1 MSTSAALLLGLF
13 LLLANAFFVG
23 AEFAV
28 MSARR
33 SQIEPRAMEGSR
45 AARTTLAA
53 MENVSLMLACCQLGI
68 TVCSIGLG
76 AVAEPALAHLLE
88 VPFEAAGMPEELL
101 HPVAFVIALA
111 IVVYLHVVI
120 GEMVPKNIAI
130 AVPERSALLLA
141 PPLVWVAR
149 VVRPLIWAL
158 NAVANRALRLGGVE
172 PKDEVS
178 STYTVEQVQSIVDE
192 SRREGLLQ
200 DGGLLADALE
210 FSDLAAR
217 DVMVPLAGLITVPAE
232 GTPDDVE
239 RLVVQTGYSRFPL
252 VAPDGSLLSYL
263 HLKDVL
269 AADPLRHAQ
278 PLQLGTARRLEVVR
292 DDAEVEEVL
301 AAMQRSGAH
310 LGRVV
315 DAAGGTLGV
324 VFLEDVIEELVGEIR
339 DATSRV
345 GARGHGATRM
355 TR

>member
-1 MSTSAALLLGLF
+1 MSTSSGLLLGLF

-33 SQIEPRAMEGSR
+33 SQIEPRAIEGSR

-88 VPFEAAGMPEELL
+88 VPFEAAGLPEELL
-101 HPVAFVIALA
+101 HTVSFVIALA

-158 NAVANRALRLGGVE
+158 NAVANRALRLAGVE

-192 SRREGLLQ
+192 SRREGLLK

-210 FSDLAAR
+210 FSDLVAG

-252 VAPDGSLLSYL
+252 VAPDGSLLGYL

-292 DDAEVEEVL
+292 DDAEVEVVL

-315 DAAGGTLGV
+315 DAAGSTLGV

-345 GARGHGATRM
+345 ARGSGATRM

>member
-1 MSTSAALLLGLF
+1 VSTSSALLLGLV

-33 SQIEPRAMEGSR
+33 SQIEPRALEGSR
-45 AARTTLAA
+45 AARTTLVA

-68 TVCSIGLG
+68 TVSSLGLG

-88 VPFEAAGMPEELL
+88 VPFEAVGLPEELV

-111 IVVYLHVVI
+111 VVVYLHVVI

-149 VVRPLIWAL
+149 IVRPVIWAL
-158 NAVANRALRLGGVE
+158 NALANGALRLGRVE

-178 STYTVEQVQSIVDE
+178 STYTVEQVQAIVDE

-200 DGGLLADALE
+200 DGGLLAGALE
-210 FSDLAAR
+210 FSDLVAR
-217 DVMVPLAGLITVPAE
+217 DVMVPVAGLITIPAA

-239 RLVVQTGYSRFPL
+239 RMVVQTGFSRFPL
-252 VAPDGSLLSYL
+252 VALDGSLLGYV

-269 AADPLRHAQ
+269 AADPQRHAQ
-278 PLQLGTARRLEVVR
+278 PLPAGAARRLEVVR
-292 DDAEVEEVL
+292 DDAEVEDVL

-315 DAAGGTLGV
+315 DAGGATLGV

-339 DATSRV
+339 DATSRIS
-345 GARGHGATRM
+345 GRAHGATRR